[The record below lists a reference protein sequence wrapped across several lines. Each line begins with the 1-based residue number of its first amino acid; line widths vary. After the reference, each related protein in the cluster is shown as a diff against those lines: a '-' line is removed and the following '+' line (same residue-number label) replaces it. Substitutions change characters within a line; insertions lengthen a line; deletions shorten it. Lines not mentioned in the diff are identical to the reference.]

1 MKVALVLALFSALG
15 SVGIAARDGSAS
27 APLASRIAYLR
38 DGDIYLFDLVTK
50 QTTRITTR
58 GDIVNLSWSS
68 DGQQIAFE
76 SKADIYT
83 MKADGTAITPVAI
96 SSDDEMTPDYY
107 GTDAIYYV
115 KRTNPYGE
123 QLNSIIMHNLSGEER
138 EVYKE
143 LGGLCH
149 ITDLDV
155 ATDSIAVISRNC
167 GRGKNVS
174 AIGIGKAVGTETF
187 LGNDKCEYGGVT
199 LSYNGTVATTQTDC
213 ELDVT
218 TANIAIFD
226 NAGKR
231 THLFNTPDNG
241 FGLLD
246 WDDFGGS
253 LVYGSENGLWLV
265 NATTGKA
272 TRLSDQGGLPRWW
285 QEAPP
290 PLPTEYEI
298 GMPGAG
304 QAQTNDLLA
313 WGALAACVI
322 IAVGLLLVSR
332 RRRRDR
338 DGL

>member
-1 MKVALVLALFSALG
+1 MKVALALALIFALG
-15 SVGIAARDGSAS
+15 CALIFAQNVSAAS
-27 APLASRIAYLR
+27 PLASRIAYLR

-50 QTTRITTR
+50 QTTRITSR

-68 DGQQIAFE
+68 DGKQIAFE
-76 SKADIYT
+76 SNADIYT

-96 SSDDEMTPDYY
+96 TADDEMTPDYY

-123 QLNSIIMHNLSGEER
+123 PLNSLMMHNLSGEER

-149 ITDLDV
+149 ITNLR
-155 ATDSIAVISRNC
+155 ASGSTAIISRNC

-174 AIGIGKAVGTETF
+174 ITGIDQAIGMETF
-187 LGNDKCEYGGVT
+187 LGNDKCQYGGVEV
-199 LSYNGTVATTQTDC
+199 SSNGTVATIQTDC
-213 ELDVT
+213 DLDVT
-218 TANIAIFD
+218 VANTAIFD
-226 NAGKR
+226 NRGKR

-246 WDDFGGS
+246 WDQFGGN
-253 LVYGSENGLWLV
+253 LVYGNNNGLWQV

-272 TRLSDQGGLPRWW
+272 TKLSDQGGLPRWW

-290 PLPTEYEI
+290 PLPTDYEP

-313 WGALAACVI
+313 WGALAACI
-322 IAVGLLLVSR
+322 LIAAGLVLIAR
-332 RRRRDR
+332 RRRKDR